1 MKAMC
6 CLEYSIIRYEIIII
20 RLVYEVVLRNIDNLW
35 IISILDLLMK
45 IMEIFLPITN
55 EIYDIFDNVI
65 LWIISIEIPL
75 IPDQWFEI
83 IDN

>member
-6 CLEYSIIRYEIIII
+6 WLEYSIIRYEIIII

-65 LWIISIEIPL
+65 L
-75 IPDQWFEI
+75 
-83 IDN
+83 

>member
-1 MKAMC
+1 MFHELVVSEIMKAMC
-6 CLEYSIIRYEIIII
+6 WLEYSIIRYEIIII
-20 RLVYEVVLRNIDNLW
+20 RLVYEVMLRNIDNLW

-65 LWIISIEIPL
+65 L
-75 IPDQWFEI
+75 
-83 IDN
+83 

>member
-1 MKAMC
+1 M
-6 CLEYSIIRYEIIII
+6 
-20 RLVYEVVLRNIDNLW
+20 YEVMLRNIDNLW